1 MVQEAGGAVSLLQQL
16 RADKADAGAGGSVI
30 VDTKRQAA
38 VVHTAQLQSAASRAS
53 GGGGASR
60 GPLLLHVVR
69 GPPKVRAGFES
80 ESKKLGFLRIG
91 DVIEVLETKVND
103 RGQTRVRCAEGWVSL
118 TAKDGSRLLVEDQNY
133 ERAPALSEQ
142 LAGSGVVYRCLK
154 KSVLRSG
161 MDKLSERVGTV
172 EEGEQVTAAEVR
184 VCNGQVRIRIAGR
197 GWTSLRNPSGGQ
209 LLKREANGSR
219 TTWGDGDG
227 QERAVSFLTMKGC
240 SAEVAEHVCS
250 VYRDQGLEP
259 AKWTDT
265 LVAMSEAELEIFL
278 REAADAL
285 ARQAEVAAVM
295 SAAGELMVQ
304 GEYAEAKER
313 YLALCTADDDALEA
327 RRGVTEAEK
336 GLRLAAMS
344 PEDLMREMEA
354 AANAL

>member
-1 MVQEAGGAVSLLQQL
+1 MVQEASGAVSLLQQL
-16 RADKADAGAGGSVI
+16 RADTAGTDAGGSVI

-38 VVHTAQLQSAASRAS
+38 VVHTVQLQSAASRAS
-53 GGGGASR
+53 GGGTSK

-91 DVIEVLETKVND
+91 DVIEVLETKVNE

-133 ERAPALSEQ
+133 DRAPALSEQ

-240 SAEVAEHVCS
+240 SAEVAEHICS

-259 AKWTDT
+259 AKWTDS
-265 LVAMSEAELEIFL
+265 LVEMSEAELETFL

-285 ARQAEVAAVM
+285 ARQAEIAAAM
-295 SAAGELMVQ
+295 STAGELMVQ

-313 YLALCTADDDALEA
+313 YLALCTADEDALEA
-327 RRGVTEAEK
+327 RRGVAEAEK